1 MKTKEDIV
9 KNSAKLANV
18 TLDTADKVF
27 DAIFESI
34 RQELLAG
41 EEVSFRRFGGF
52 KLLTR
57 SARMGVDPR
66 NGTPVA
72 IPEKLRIK
80 FHIARAFVAALN
92 GESK

>member
-41 EEVSFRRFGGF
+41 EEVSFRRFGAF
-52 KLLTR
+52 QLMTR

-72 IPEKLRIK
+72 IPEKLRVK
-80 FHIARAFVAALN
+80 FQIGKTLAAALN
-92 GESK
+92 KESK